1 MLDWLGKLL
10 GLPHEF
16 LAAGPDGKLGRG
28 GGVIQST
35 ASEATL
41 VALLAARCRAMAG
54 RPAEDALRLV
64 AYSSDQVRIRFRIR
78 IRQPRHGRVVRRG
91 RAAPGRL
98 QLGPGA
104 ARVSRTRHD
113 QAC

>member
-1 MLDWLGKLL
+1 MASLAQIVLDWLGKLL

-41 VALLAARCRAMAG
+41 VALLAARSRAMTG
-54 RPAEDALRLV
+54 RPAEDALRMV
-64 AYSSDQVRIRFRIR
+64 AYSSDQ
-78 IRQPRHGRVVRRG
+78 
-91 RAAPGRL
+91 
-98 QLGPGA
+98 
-104 ARVSRTRHD
+104 ARPVS
-113 QAC
+113 A